1 MQVLISRYTM
11 CFSNILIA
19 HDPRLKEKDHCKG
32 SITKASMKSK
42 IPDQLDDDN
51 EDIDTPRPND
61 DTEELKKKPWYFE
74 GSFEEANL
82 KMKEAKKKEDGTYL
96 VCNNPDRKGS
106 YVMLVYYQGEI
117 KKMEISRK
125 PAKFVYVL
133 GEGAKTHDTVRQLIK
148 HHRGVTGK
156 PIQLGDGNKVILFD
170 YIKQP
175 KGSVELTRIS

>member
-1 MQVLISRYTM
+1 MTIEPPSPFPTLS
-11 CFSNILIA
+11 
-19 HDPRLKEKDHCKG
+19 KD
-32 SITKASMKSK
+32 
-42 IPDQLDDDN
+42 
-51 EDIDTPRPND
+51 
-61 DTEELKKKPWYFE
+61 ELKTADDELLEKPWYFV
-74 GSFEEANL
+74 GSMEDAMS
-82 KMKEAKKKEDGTYL
+82 KMENAKKKEDGTYL
-96 VCNNPDRKGS
+96 VCNNPDREGS

-117 KKMEISRK
+117 KKMEISHK

-175 KGSVELTRIS
+175 KGCVELMRMS